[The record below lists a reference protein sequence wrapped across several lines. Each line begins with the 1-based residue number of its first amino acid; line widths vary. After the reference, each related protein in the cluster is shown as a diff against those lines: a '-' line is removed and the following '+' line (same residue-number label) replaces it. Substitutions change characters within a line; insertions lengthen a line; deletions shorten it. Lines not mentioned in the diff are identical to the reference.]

1 MSLVRHGYIS
11 LLITCPKIKPHY
23 TMKKY
28 DLIVIG
34 LGSAGLTLS
43 ISMAKAG
50 FKVLG
55 IDKRDETIGG
65 DCLNYGC
72 VPSKALIHISRL
84 THATKKAQD
93 FGLNT
98 SGEIDIKKVTSYI
111 RERQD
116 LIRKH
121 ENAEYLRKEGVEIVL
136 GLAKF
141 TGPHEV
147 EVQGEKFYAKRI
159 VIATGSHPRALKVP
173 GIENLVHSFTN
184 ENIFHIDFLPKHFL
198 FVGAGPINCEL
209 GQAFHRLGSKVTIL
223 NRGERI
229 LDREHPSVSTLMEER
244 FEEEGIKV
252 INQAEVERFLSD
264 TKAIIKHKSGKTE
277 EHEFDALMVGIGRI
291 TQVDSLNLEAAGVKT
306 DERGLLWVSDTLQT
320 SVKHIYACGDVAG
333 KGQFSHLAAEQAS
346 IILSNFFIP
355 FKKAKAG
362 RKPIPAVT
370 YTEPEIATFGY
381 NEAQLTEM
389 GKDFQVIYHDLKD
402 GDRATVSDYRY
413 GKMIIYLAKGR
424 TILGEKLLGGTIVAP
439 HAGEMVQEFIMTQN
453 QGKGFLNI
461 MGTIHPYPTAT
472 NDAKAAFLDHV
483 IGKIG
488 PRFQKVLKWL
498 Y

>member
-1 MSLVRHGYIS
+1 
-11 LLITCPKIKPHY
+11 
-23 TMKKY
+23 MKKF

-50 FKVLG
+50 FRVLG
-55 IDKRDETIGG
+55 IDKNDQNIGG

-84 THATKKAQD
+84 VHAGKEAQA
-93 FGLNT
+93 FGLKT
-98 SGEIDIKKVTSYI
+98 QGEIDIKKVTRYI
-111 RERQD
+111 HERQD
-116 LIRKH
+116 MIRKH
-121 ENAEYLRKEGVEIVL
+121 ENAAYLRQEGVDIVL

-141 TGPHEV
+141 TGPHTV
-147 EVQGEKFYAKRI
+147 EVNGESFSGKRI
-159 VIATGSHPRALKVP
+159 VIATGSSPRELQVP
-173 GIENLVHSFTN
+173 GIDQITHAFTN
-184 ENIFHIDFLPKHFL
+184 ENIFHIDFLPKKFL

-209 GQAFHRLGSKVTIL
+209 GQAFHRLGSAVTIINRGKRIL
-223 NRGERI
+223 NR
-229 LDREHPSVSTLMEER
+229 EHESVSELMEER
-244 FEEEGIKV
+244 FRQEGIQI
-252 INQAEVERFLSD
+252 INDAEVDSFLD
-264 TKAIIKHKSGKTE
+264 ANHALIKHKSGKTE
-277 EHEFDALMVGIGRI
+277 EIAFDALMAGIGRVAH
-291 TQVDSLNLEAAGVKT
+291 VDSLNLAAAGVKT
-306 DERGLLWVSDTLQT
+306 DEKGQLIVSDTLQT
-320 SVKHIYACGDVAG
+320 TVKHIYACGDVAG

-370 YTEPEIATFGY
+370 YTEPEVATFGFS
-381 NEAQLTEM
+381 EDEIKKS
-389 GKDFQVIYHDLKD
+389 GKDYQVIYHDLKE

-472 NDAKAAFLDHV
+472 NDAKAAFLNHV

-488 PRFQKVLKWL
+488 PGIQKLLKFL

>member
-1 MSLVRHGYIS
+1 
-11 LLITCPKIKPHY
+11 
-23 TMKKY
+23 MKNY

-55 IDKRDETIGG
+55 IDKDARSIGG

-72 VPSKALIHISRL
+72 VPSKALIHVSRWVY
-84 THATKKAQD
+84 AAKEAEP
-93 FGLNT
+93 FGIKT
-98 SGEIDIKKVTSYI
+98 SGEIDIKKVTDYIFEKQELI
-111 RERQD
+111 RE
-116 LIRKH
+116 H
-121 ENAEYLRKEGVEIVL
+121 ESPEYLEKEGVELAL
-136 GLAKF
+136 GWAKF
-141 TGPHEV
+141 VDAHTLEV
-147 EVQGEKFYAKRI
+147 DGEKYRGKRI
-159 VIATGSHPRALKVP
+159 VIATGSVPRELKIK
-173 GIENLVHSFTN
+173 GIEQIEHSFTN
-184 ENIFHIDFLPKHFL
+184 ENIFKIDFLPKRFL

-209 GQAFHRLGSKVTIL
+209 GQAFSRLGSEVIIV

-229 LDREHPSVSTLMEER
+229 LSREHPKVSLLMEER
-244 FEEEGIKV
+244 LRGEGIE
-252 INQAEVERFLSD
+252 ILNEAEVQEFVSD
-264 TKAIIKHKSGKTE
+264 RRALIVKKNGAKEQID
-277 EHEFDALMVGIGRI
+277 FDALMVGIGRI
-291 TQVDSLNLEAAGVKT
+291 ASISGMDVEKAGIKL
-306 DERGLLWVSDTLQT
+306 DEKGKLIVNDTLQT
-320 SVKHIYACGDVAG
+320 TVKHIYACGDVAG

-346 IILSNFFIP
+346 IILSNFFNP

-370 YTEPEIATFGY
+370 YTEPEVATFGY
-381 NEAQLTEM
+381 REEELKKM
-389 GKDFQVIYHDLKD
+389 GKKYQIIEHDMH
-402 GDRATVSDYRY
+402 GDRATVSDFRY
-413 GKMIIYLAKGR
+413 GKMLIYLEKGR

-488 PRFQKVLKWL
+488 PRLQKVLRWL